1 MNFGEVIQAW
11 KEGFSWID
19 NSINPYVM
27 RDMTG
32 VMKNPLVPGEVIVT
46 FTILD
51 RTVIVNEEVFQYQTD
66 MEYHTLCLNGTIE
79 EKEREAARLQ
89 QELTQF
95 TKAAIAE
102 RQKQIDD
109 LRNAGETVMTTNPY
123 AW

>member
-1 MNFGEVIQAW
+1 MNFGEVIQGW
-11 KEGFSWID
+11 KEEFSWID
-19 NSINPYVM
+19 DSVNPYVM

-32 VMKNPLVPGEVIVT
+32 VVMNPMVSGEVFVN
-46 FTILD
+46 FTIID
-51 RTVIVNEEVFQYQTD
+51 RTVVVNGEVYQYQKD
-66 MEYHTLCLNGTIE
+66 MEYHTLYLDGTSE

-89 QELTQF
+89 RDLTEF

-109 LRNAGETVMTTNPY
+109 LRNSGASVITTNPY

>member
-1 MNFGEVIQAW
+1 MNFGEVIQTW

-51 RTVIVNEEVFQYQTD
+51 RTVIVNEEVYQYQTD
-66 MEYHTLCLNGTIE
+66 MEYHTLCLNGTSE
-79 EKEREAARLQ
+79 EKGARSCSP
-89 QELTQF
+89 TAGIDSIYKSSYSRAP
-95 TKAAIAE
+95 KAN
-102 RQKQIDD
+102 R
-109 LRNAGETVMTTNPY
+109 
-123 AW
+123 

>member
-32 VMKNPLVPGEVIVT
+32 VMMDPMIPGEVFVN

-51 RTVIVNEEVFQYQTD
+51 RTVIVNGEVYQYQKD
-66 MEYHTLCLNGTIE
+66 MEYHTQCLNGTSE
-79 EKEREAARLQ
+79 EKERETARLQ
-89 QELTQF
+89 RELTAF
-95 TKAAIAE
+95 TEAAIAE

>member
-32 VMKNPLVPGEVIVT
+32 VMMDPMIPGEVFVN

-51 RTVIVNEEVFQYQTD
+51 RTVIVNGEVYKYQKD
-66 MEYHTLCLNGTIE
+66 MKYHTQCLNGTSE
-79 EKEREAARLQ
+79 EKERETARLQ
-89 QELTQF
+89 RELTAF
-95 TKAAIAE
+95 TEAAIAE

-123 AW
+123 GW

>member
-11 KEGFSWID
+11 KEGFGWID

-51 RTVIVNEEVFQYQTD
+51 RTVIVNDEVCQYKTD
-66 MEYHTLCLNGTIE
+66 MEYHTLCLNGTSE

-89 QELTQF
+89 RELTEF
-95 TKAAIAE
+95 TKVAIAE

>member
-1 MNFGEVIQAW
+1 MNFGEVIQTW

-51 RTVIVNEEVFQYQTD
+51 RTVIVNEEVYQYQTD
-66 MEYHTLCLNGTIE
+66 MEYHTLCLNGTSE
-79 EKEREAARLQ
+79 EKKREAARLQ
-89 QELTQF
+89 RELTAF

-109 LRNAGETVMTTNPY
+109 LRSAGETVMTTNPY

>member
-1 MNFGEVIQAW
+1 MNFGEVIQTW

-32 VMKNPLVPGEVIVT
+32 VMKNPLVPGEIIVT

-51 RTVIVNEEVFQYQTD
+51 RTVIVNEEVYQYQTD
-66 MEYHTLCLNGTIE
+66 MEYHTLCLNGTSE

-89 QELTQF
+89 RELTAF